1 MLSFFKSNKE
11 KKLEKLGYQ
20 SLIQSY
26 KEKVRSKEWTKNKYS
41 QAIDNLYDEKKAAID
56 NAENINVATRQS
68 FNEDE
73 VMVPLN
79 LQNIQQEY
87 IDYDFIYSSLIF
99 EYNNYGR
106 VHTKALYELERHLD
120 ELFPD
125 TQASEKDLQELQQLH
140 IRMLIDQALL
150 PMSLENKEYLKA
162 VFQVLKE
169 KTGL

>member
-26 KEKVRSKEWTKNKYS
+26 KEKVRSKEWTKKEYN
-41 QAIDNLYDEKKAAID
+41 QAVDNLYDEKKEALI
-56 NAENINVATRQS
+56 NGKKNNIATLQS
-68 FNEDE
+68 SNEDE

-79 LQNIQQEY
+79 LQNIQHEY

-106 VHTKALYELERHLD
+106 VHTKALYDLERYLD

-140 IRMLIDQALL
+140 IRMLIDKALL

-162 VFQVLKE
+162 
-169 KTGL
+169 